1 MALRRR
7 LPSLALT
14 AASVG
19 ALAWLVVAQH
29 DQLGRAIAG
38 IGHARARLI
47 VAAIF
52 CERVSMFSLARMQRR
67 LLPDRGQHLT
77 LLSVIGIT
85 FAGNALSLSVPVAGP
100 GLGAAFSF
108 REFERHQVSR
118 PAAGFALAVSGVLST
133 LSLMVIVA
141 GGALASGNAVAGTFG
156 LLGAAAVAAGI
167 AVAVLGL
174 RVPACRRLV
183 ERLAVSGVRVAQRI
197 RRKPGEPPE
206 AVVAQARRHLADL
219 HLRRSDWAAAAG
231 LALLNWL
238 GDAACLALS
247 IRAAGLPIPLR
258 NLLLVWSAG
267 SAAGSIGLTPGGVGI
282 VEVALV
288 AALTGTG
295 APAAGATVAVM
306 IYRLISFWLVL
317 LVGWIFFTVIRF
329 RRPRRAAV
337 RVESGS
343 TAEPGLPDSD

>member
-85 FAGNALSLSVPVAGP
+85 FAGNALSLSVPVAGA

-183 ERLAVSGVRVAQRI
+183 E
-197 RRKPGEPPE
+197 
-206 AVVAQARRHLADL
+206 
-219 HLRRSDWAAAAG
+219 
-231 LALLNWL
+231 
-238 GDAACLALS
+238 
-247 IRAAGLPIPLR
+247 
-258 NLLLVWSAG
+258 
-267 SAAGSIGLTPGGVGI
+267 
-282 VEVALV
+282 
-288 AALTGTG
+288 
-295 APAAGATVAVM
+295 
-306 IYRLISFWLVL
+306 
-317 LVGWIFFTVIRF
+317 
-329 RRPRRAAV
+329 
-337 RVESGS
+337 
-343 TAEPGLPDSD
+343 